1 MTDDPAPPPR
11 DLSTGIALD
20 ELDGGRI
27 VTGRIGDD
35 EVIVLKNGDD
45 VVAVGAHCTHYHGPL
60 AEGLVVDGTIRCP
73 WHHAAFCLRT
83 GEAVRAPALD
93 AIACY
98 RVERQGARVIV
109 HGKTEPPARPRLGD
123 APKSI
128 VIVGGGAAG
137 LAAADML
144 RREGYDGAL
153 TMLSADASPPVD
165 RPNLSKD
172 YLAGTAEE
180 DWIPLRS
187 PDFYRENRIDLVQNA
202 LVASLDVAAK
212 KVALDDGRT
221 FSFDALLLATG
232 AEPIKLD
239 VPGAA
244 PSQLHYLRS
253 FDDSRAIVA
262 KAQHA
267 KRALVIGTSFIG
279 LEVAASLRTRGLAV
293 HVVGPDKVPLE
304 RVMGAEVGALVRTVH
319 EEHGVTFH
327 MGTTVAQ
334 VDGTHVRLADGTA
347 LEIDLIVLGVGVRP
361 ALGLAERAGLA
372 VDRGVVVDAYL
383 QTSKPGIY
391 AAGDIA
397 RWPDPHSGE
406 RIRVEH
412 WVVAE
417 RQGQVAAR
425 NLVGQRVR
433 YDAVPFFWSAHYDF
447 VIHYVGHAEKFDK
460 VDIDGSLAK
469 RDATVTYRAK
479 GRALAVA
486 TIDRDMASLRAEAA
500 MEKATAAR

>member
-304 RVMGAEVGALVRTVH
+304 RVMGAEGGALVRTVH

-334 VDGTHVRLADGTA
+334 VDGTRVRLADGTA

-425 NLVGQRVR
+425 NLLGQRVR

>member
-1 MTDDPAPPPR
+1 MTDTAASPPR
-11 DLSTGIALD
+11 DLAAGVALD

-27 VTGRIGDD
+27 VAGRVGDD
-35 EVIVLKNGDD
+35 EVIVLRSGDE
-45 VVAVGAHCTHYHGPL
+45 VFAVGAHCTHYHGPL

-73 WHHAAFCLRT
+73 WHHAAFCLAT
-83 GEAVRAPALD
+83 GAAERAPALD
-93 AIACY
+93 PIACY
-98 RVERQGARVIV
+98 RVEREGARVV
-109 HGKTEPPARPRLGD
+109 VRGKVAPPSRPRAMH
-123 APKSI
+123 APASI

-144 RREGYDGAL
+144 RREGYDGTL

-180 DWIPLRS
+180 DWIPLRA
-187 PDFYRENRIDLVQNA
+187 PDYYRERKIDLVQRA
-202 LVASLDVAAK
+202 RVAALDAAAR
-212 KVALDDGRT
+212 KVVLDDGRT
-221 FSFDALLLATG
+221 YGFDALLLATG
-232 AEPIKLD
+232 AEPVTLD
-239 VPGAA
+239 VPGAK
-244 PSQLHYLRS
+244 PSQLHYLRT
-253 FDDSRAIVA
+253 FDDSRALVA
-262 KAQHA
+262 EAQRR

-279 LEVAASLRTRGLAV
+279 LEVAASLRTRGLDV

-304 RVMGAEVGALVRTVH
+304 RVMGAEVGGLVRQVH

-327 MGTTVAQ
+327 MGTTVAH
-334 VDGTHVRLADGTA
+334 VDGERVRLADGTS
-347 LEIDLIVLGVGVRP
+347 LEAELIVLGVGVRP

-372 VDRGVVVDAYL
+372 VDKGVVVDAWL
-383 QTSKPGIY
+383 ETSKPGIY

-417 RQGQVAAR
+417 RQGQVAAK
-425 NLVGQRVR
+425 NLLGQRVR

-447 VIHYVGHAEKFDK
+447 AIHYVGHAEKFDT
-460 VDIDGSLAK
+460 VEIDGSLA
-469 RDATVTYRAK
+469 RRNATVTYSHN

-486 TIDRDMASLRAEAA
+486 TIDRDMASLRAEAG

>member
-1 MTDDPAPPPR
+1 
-11 DLSTGIALD
+11 
-20 ELDGGRI
+20 
-27 VTGRIGDD
+27 
-35 EVIVLKNGDD
+35 
-45 VVAVGAHCTHYHGPL
+45 
-60 AEGLVVDGTIRCP
+60 
-73 WHHAAFCLRT
+73 
-83 GEAVRAPALD
+83 
-93 AIACY
+93 
-98 RVERQGARVIV
+98 
-109 HGKTEPPARPRLGD
+109 
-123 APKSI
+123 
-128 VIVGGGAAG
+128 
-137 LAAADML
+137 
-144 RREGYDGAL
+144 
-153 TMLSADASPPVD
+153 MLSADASPPVD

-334 VDGTHVRLADGTA
+334 VDGTRVRLADGTA

-425 NLVGQRVR
+425 NLLGQRVR

>member
-1 MTDDPAPPPR
+1 MTDASAPEPR
-11 DLSTGIALD
+11 DLAAGVALD
-20 ELDGGRI
+20 ELDDGHIVAGR
-27 VTGRIGDD
+27 VGDD
-35 EVIVLKNGDD
+35 EVIVLKSGDD

-73 WHHAAFCLRT
+73 WHHAAFCLKT
-83 GEAVRAPALD
+83 GAAERAPALD

-98 RVERQGARVIV
+98 RVERQGARVV
-109 HGKTEPPARPRLGD
+109 VLGKLDPPPRPRLQR
-123 APKSI
+123 APASI

-144 RREGYDGAL
+144 RREGYDGPL

-187 PDFYRENRIDLVQNA
+187 PDWYRDQKIDLVLRA
-202 LVASLDVAAK
+202 RVASLDTAAK
-212 KVALDDGRT
+212 KVVLDDGR
-221 FSFDALLLATG
+221 SHAFDAALLATG
-232 AEPIKLD
+232 AAPVTLD
-239 VPGAA
+239 VPGAE
-244 PSQLHYLRS
+244 PSRIHYLRT
-253 FDDSRAIVA
+253 FDESRAIVA
-262 KAQHA
+262 AAQHA
-267 KRALVIGTSFIG
+267 RRALVLGTSFIG
-279 LEVAASLRTRGLAV
+279 LEVAASLRTRGLEV

-304 RVMGAEVGALVRTVH
+304 RVMGAEVGGLVRTVH
-319 EEHGVTFH
+319 EEHGVDFH
-327 MGTTVAQ
+327 MGTTVAH
-334 VDGTHVRLADGTA
+334 VDGERVRLADGTA
-347 LEIDLIVLGVGVRP
+347 LEADLIVVGVGVRP

-372 VDRGVVVDAYL
+372 VDRGVVVDEYL
-383 QTSKPGIY
+383 ETSKPGLY

-417 RQGQVAAR
+417 RQGQVAAK
-425 NLVGQRVR
+425 NLLGQRVR

-447 VIHYVGHAEKFDK
+447 VINYVGHAEKFDTVK
-460 VDIDGSLAK
+460 VDGSLAK
-469 RDATVTYRAK
+469 RDATVTYLSK

-486 TIDRDMASLRAEAA
+486 TIGRDMASLRVEAD
-500 MEKATAAR
+500 MELATTAR

>member
-239 VPGAA
+239 VPGATL
-244 PSQLHYLRS
+244 SQLHYLRS
-253 FDDSRAIVA
+253 FD
-262 KAQHA
+262 
-267 KRALVIGTSFIG
+267 
-279 LEVAASLRTRGLAV
+279 
-293 HVVGPDKVPLE
+293 
-304 RVMGAEVGALVRTVH
+304 
-319 EEHGVTFH
+319 
-327 MGTTVAQ
+327 
-334 VDGTHVRLADGTA
+334 
-347 LEIDLIVLGVGVRP
+347 
-361 ALGLAERAGLA
+361 
-372 VDRGVVVDAYL
+372 Y
-383 QTSKPGIY
+383 
-391 AAGDIA
+391 
-397 RWPDPHSGE
+397 
-406 RIRVEH
+406 
-412 WVVAE
+412 
-417 RQGQVAAR
+417 
-425 NLVGQRVR
+425 
-433 YDAVPFFWSAHYDF
+433 
-447 VIHYVGHAEKFDK
+447 
-460 VDIDGSLAK
+460 
-469 RDATVTYRAK
+469 
-479 GRALAVA
+479 
-486 TIDRDMASLRAEAA
+486 
-500 MEKATAAR
+500 